1 MGINLCRPQPPTIIF
16 IEQKQTR
23 RLRRSPRKLPMMPL
37 QPPELRSDYVSNGE
51 PDLSLVR
58 L

>member
-1 MGINLCRPQPPTIIF
+1 MGINFCRPQPPTIIF
-16 IEQKQTR
+16 IEQKPTR
-23 RLRRSPRKLPMMPL
+23 RLRRSLPMMPL